1 MAATT
6 AGEII
11 FAVMRA
17 DLKAARRPAEPAR
30 RRART
35 SAAESA
41 DASAPPARIVPV
53 HSTGQGTID
62 WMWARNARLPEAAA
76 GAPTIAVLPLPPLGA
91 GFDIVGTA
99 DAHAVESAANS
110 VVDVAAPQRTTTSEN
125 AWISDRWTI
134 DASVC
139 PFANAVLRT
148 AARAVESGTALDH
161 SYRVGAT
168 SLISAVDARDIQVA
182 TVAPKK
188 TAAAAAAV
196 AAAPAMDSGVKTGGA
211 ATTRGLVEQTMV
223 TVVTRHAGTAS
234 HLQSVSLLSDVVLRT
249 VALHFAA

>member
-1 MAATT
+1 
-6 AGEII
+6 
-11 FAVMRA
+11 
-17 DLKAARRPAEPAR
+17 
-30 RRART
+30 
-35 SAAESA
+35 
-41 DASAPPARIVPV
+41 
-53 HSTGQGTID
+53 
-62 WMWARNARLPEAAA
+62 LPQAAA

-99 DAHAVESAANS
+99 DAHAVESAAKS
-110 VVDVAAPQRTTTSEN
+110 VADVAALQRTTTSEN

-188 TAAAAAAV
+188 TAAAAAV
-196 AAAPAMDSGVKTGGA
+196 AAAPVTDSGVKKDGA

-234 HLQSVSLLSDVVLRT
+234 HLQSASLLSDVVLRT